1 MLLFIFPRLEAGI
14 MDFLKT
20 FCQNWQKKIA
30 LSPHSMVIV
39 ACSGGI
45 DSLALLDMLWQ
56 MKARLQIEVAAA
68 HYEHGIR
75 GEDSLGDAAFVQ
87 EFCRQ
92 QGIAFYLGSG
102 NVPLEAS
109 QKNESLETAA
119 RRMRYGFLYGLR
131 DKLMAEGTRG
141 VYIATAHHGDDQAE
155 TLLMHLLRGSG
166 IRGLGGIR
174 SRQGCLI
181 RPLLF
186 ARKSQL
192 TAYCQTRELTPRHD
206 SSNDELEFLRNRIRL
221 ELLPLLERNTIQL

>member
-1 MLLFIFPRLEAGI
+1 

-20 FCQNWQKKIA
+20 FCQNWPKKIA
-30 LSPHSMVIV
+30 LPPHSMVLA

-56 MKARLQIEVAAA
+56 VKERLQIEVAAA

-87 EFCRQ
+87 KFCRQ
-92 QGIAFYLGSG
+92 QGIDFYLGSG

-109 QKNESLETAA
+109 RKNESLETAA

-131 DKLMAEGTRG
+131 DKLLSEGARE

-155 TLLMHLLRGSG
+155 
-166 IRGLGGIR
+166 
-174 SRQGCLI
+174 
-181 RPLLF
+181 PF
-186 ARKSQL
+186 
-192 TAYCQTRELTPRHD
+192 
-206 SSNDELEFLRNRIRL
+206 
-221 ELLPLLERNTIQL
+221 

>member
-1 MLLFIFPRLEAGI
+1 

-109 QKNESLETAA
+109 QKMNPWKQQLEECA
-119 RRMRYGFLYGLR
+119 MVFFM
-131 DKLMAEGTRG
+131 DFGT
-141 VYIATAHHGDDQAE
+141 
-155 TLLMHLLRGSG
+155 S
-166 IRGLGGIR
+166 
-174 SRQGCLI
+174 
-181 RPLLF
+181 
-186 ARKSQL
+186 
-192 TAYCQTRELTPRHD
+192 
-206 SSNDELEFLRNRIRL
+206 
-221 ELLPLLERNTIQL
+221 